1 MKWLQDNPLGMALAG
16 LSGVF
21 VLLAAVMAVLW
32 TLPVPVD
39 TTAVTMEENTG
50 DDAELLAHT
59 ADPLSEFQVIIEKPV
74 FNESRLP
81 VIEQLEDGEPGEDDT
96 VAVKDA
102 PDVRL
107 TGVIITP
114 SVRIASLTPADGN
127 LKSVMAHEGQPLT
140 GDFVGWQVS
149 SVSPRNVVLESRDG
163 QKLELE
169 LQVHDTTIK
178 EPPKPEPV
186 AKTEPDSDKQAQ
198 GEDGEP
204 LSRAEQIRQRIA
216 ERREELRREQ
226 EDQQFNDERAGGE
239 QTRNRPSQSQ
249 PQTNKQ
255 TASEPRDY
263 QSAIRALM
271 NKKPKGQAS
280 NDKNDG

>member
-32 TLPVPVD
+32 TLPVSVD
-39 TTAVTMEENTG
+39 TAEVNTEENTG
-50 DDAELLAHT
+50 GDAVLIAHT
-59 ADPLSEFQVIIEKPV
+59 ADDLSEFQVINEKPV

-81 VIEQLEDGEPGEDDT
+81 VIDPLDDELEEDAT

-102 PDVRL
+102 PDVKL

-140 GDFVGWQVS
+140 GDYVGWLVS

-163 QKLELE
+163 QKLELD
-169 LQVHDTTIK
+169 LQVHDATIK

-186 AKTEPDSDKQAQ
+186 AKTEPDRDGQPR

-226 EDQQFNDERAGGE
+226 EDQQFNDGRAGGQPE
-239 QTRNRPSQSQ
+239 RDRPSQRQ
-249 PQTNKQ
+249 PGANNQQT
-255 TASEPRDY
+255 SEPQDY

-271 NKKPKGQAS
+271 NNKPKDQAS

>member
-32 TLPVPVD
+32 TLPVSVD
-39 TTAVTMEENTG
+39 TTEVDTEENTG
-50 DDAELLAHT
+50 GDAILIAHT
-59 ADPLSEFQVIIEKPV
+59 AADLSEFQVINEKPV
-74 FNESRLP
+74 FNVSRLP
-81 VIEQLEDGEPGEDDT
+81 VIDVLDDGEIDDAS

-102 PDVRL
+102 PDVKL

-114 SVRIASLTPADGN
+114 NVRIASLTPADEN

-140 GDFVGWQVS
+140 GDYVGWSVS

-163 QKLELE
+163 QKLELD
-169 LQVHDTTIK
+169 LQVHDATIK

-186 AKTEPDSDKQAQ
+186 AKTEPGKGGQTR

-226 EDQQFNDERAGGE
+226 EDQDGQAGGI
-239 QTRNRPSQSQ
+239 RDRDRPSEREPHASNQ
-249 PQTNKQ
+249 N
-255 TASEPRDY
+255 ASEPKDY

-271 NKKPKGQAS
+271 NNKPKDQAS

>member
-21 VLLAAVMAVLW
+21 VLLAAVMSVLW
-32 TLPVPVD
+32 TLPVSVD
-39 TTAVTMEENTG
+39 TAEVDAEENTG
-50 DDAELLAHT
+50 GDAVLIAHT
-59 ADPLSEFQVIIEKPV
+59 ADDLSEFQVIIEKPV

-81 VIEQLEDGEPGEDDT
+81 VIEEPGEGDPGEDT
-96 VAVKDA
+96 TIAIKDA

-114 SVRIASLTPADGN
+114 NVRIASLTPADGN
-127 LKSVMAHEGQPLT
+127 LESVTAHEGQSLT
-140 GDFVGWQVS
+140 GDFAGWQVS
-149 SVSPRNVVLESRDG
+149 SVSPRNVVLESQDG
-163 QKLELE
+163 QKLELD
-169 LQVHDTTIK
+169 LQVHDATIK

-186 AKTEPDSDKQAQ
+186 ANTQPDQDGQTQ

-226 EDQQFNDERAGGE
+226 EDQQFNDGRAGG
-239 QTRNRPSQSQ
+239 RPDRDRPSQGEPQANTQKASQ
-249 PQTNKQ
+249 PQ
-255 TASEPRDY
+255 DY

-271 NKKPKGQAS
+271 NKKPKDQAS

>member
-32 TLPVPVD
+32 TLPVSVD
-39 TTAVTMEENTG
+39 TTGVNTEENTG
-50 DDAELLAHT
+50 GNALLVAHT
-59 ADPLSEFQVIIEKPV
+59 ADDLSEFQIINEKPV
-74 FNESRLP
+74 FNVTRLP
-81 VIEQLEDGEPGEDDT
+81 VIDELNEGEIDDAT
-96 VAVKDA
+96 VAVNGA
-102 PDVRL
+102 PDVKL

-127 LKSVMAHEGQPLT
+127 LKSVMAREGQSLT
-140 GDFVGWQVS
+140 GDYVGWSVS

-163 QKLELE
+163 QKLELD

-186 AKTEPDSDKQAQ
+186 AKTEPDQDGQPQ

-226 EDQQFNDERAGGE
+226 EDQQLNDGRAGG
-239 QTRNRPSQSQ
+239 QPDRDRPSQRQ
-249 PQTNKQ
+249 PEANNQN
-255 TASEPRDY
+255 AGEPKDY
-263 QSAIRALM
+263 QSAIRAMM
-271 NKKPKGQAS
+271 NKKPKDQAS
-280 NDKNDG
+280 DDKNDG

>member
-1 MKWLQDNPLGMALAG
+1 MKWLQDNPLGMVLAG

-32 TLPVPVD
+32 TLPVSVD
-39 TTAVTMEENTG
+39 TTEVNTEEDTGGNAV
-50 DDAELLAHT
+50 LVAHT
-59 ADPLSEFQVIIEKPV
+59 AGDLSEFQVINEKPV
-74 FNESRLP
+74 FNQSRLP
-81 VIEQLEDGEPGEDDT
+81 VIDVLDDGEVDDAT

-102 PDVRL
+102 PDVKL

-114 SVRIASLTPADGN
+114 SVRIASLTPADEN

-140 GDFVGWQVS
+140 GDYVGWQVS

-163 QKLELE
+163 QKLELD
-169 LQVHDTTIK
+169 LQVHDATIK
-178 EPPKPEPV
+178 EPPKPEPT
-186 AKTEPDSDKQAQ
+186 AKTEPPGGQ

-226 EDQQFNDERAGGE
+226 EDQQFNDGRAGG
-239 QTRNRPSQSQ
+239 QPDRDRPSIKEPLPGLISTSST
-249 PQTNKQ
+249 PP
-255 TASEPRDY
+255 ASE
-263 QSAIRALM
+263 ALTVVV
-271 NKKPKGQAS
+271 
-280 NDKNDG
+280 